1 MLLQAAEQVAGEVKR
16 DYEQQLT
23 QLRAQY
29 EERQCLLLTELRKK
43 QRQSADIKT
52 AIAETKVKLA
62 KVKEEKAKAGHESNR
77 LSALI
82 VQSPERMK
90 TEIASMKTQ
99 LTQVRLEIASIKT
112 QLRSGRLS
120 YTCMCT
126 ADWWLAQSSMMCMRT
141 CL

>member
-1 MLLQAAEQVAGEVKR
+1 M
-16 DYEQQLT
+16 
-23 QLRAQY
+23 
-29 EERQCLLLTELRKK
+29 
-43 QRQSADIKT
+43 
-52 AIAETKVKLA
+52 KLA

-99 LTQVRLEIASIKT
+99 LTQVRLEITSIKT

-120 YTCMCT
+120 YVYSRLVACSKLNDVHAHVFMILLIITD
-126 ADWWLAQSSMMCMRT
+126 ALLRT
-141 CL
+141 VAARVDG